1 MLCNKLHMVFYP
13 LPAQGLLQWLYLRH
27 LMISEMENPNLVLEG
42 LGLWTQ
48 ASLDPRN
55 HIHIFLSKEN
65 QCYQLVHTEVQRY
78 AKNVL

>member
-1 MLCNKLHMVFYP
+1 MVFYP

-27 LMISEMENPNLVLEG
+27 LIIFEMATPNLVLEG

-48 ASLDPRN
+48 VSSD
-55 HIHIFLSKEN
+55 HGKHVHIFMSKES
-65 QCYQLVHTEVQRY
+65 QHSLLVHTEVQQY